1 MSIIPPDYMA
11 RFSPHMQTWPVDVLA
26 CSQSVGLPVY
36 AAQLAPGVSG
46 MIVRHDPNAGDSGF
60 VCYVDESEPSVRQRF
75 TAAHELGHFV
85 YHRNLIGETH
95 QDNYLLRAD
104 GFSSYQET
112 QANHFAADLLMP
124 RDLISA
130 AMNAGYTS
138 VEQLAQLFHVSKIA
152 MSIRL
157 GLPT

>member
-1 MSIIPPDYMA
+1 MSAIPPDYMT
-11 RFSPHMQTWPVDVLA
+11 RFAPHMQTWPVDVLA

-36 AAQLAPGVSG
+36 TAQLGPGVSG
-46 MIVRHDPNAGDSGF
+46 MIVRRDPNAGSSGF

-75 TAAHELGHFV
+75 TAAHELGHLV
-85 YHRNLIGETH
+85 YHQHLIGETH

-104 GFSSYQET
+104 GFSSFQET
-112 QANHFAADLLMP
+112 QANQFAADLLMP

-130 AMNAGYTS
+130 AMNAGYTT

>member
-1 MSIIPPDYMA
+1 MSTIPPDYMV
-11 RFSPHMQTWPVDVLA
+11 RFAAHMQSWPVDVLA
-26 CSQSVGLPVY
+26 CSRSVGLPVY

-85 YHRNLIGETH
+85 YHRSLIGETH

-104 GFSSYQET
+104 GFSSFQET
-112 QANHFAADLLMP
+112 QANQFAADLLMP
-124 RDLISA
+124 RDLIA
-130 AMNAGYTS
+130 TAMNSGYTT
-138 VEQLAQLFHVSKIA
+138 VEQLARLFQVSKIA
-152 MSIRL
+152 MGIRL